1 MKVRHYLLVGGRR
14 RRWLRMTV
22 TVTAAVDSGRW
33 LQTLTFDGR
42 GVTAASGAAALVGD
56 DDDNNKWGGA
66 LECATC

>member
-1 MKVRHYLLVGGRR
+1 M
-14 RRWLRMTV
+14 

-33 LQTLTFDGR
+33 LQMLTFDGR
-42 GVTAASGAAALVGD
+42 GVTAASGAAAMVGD